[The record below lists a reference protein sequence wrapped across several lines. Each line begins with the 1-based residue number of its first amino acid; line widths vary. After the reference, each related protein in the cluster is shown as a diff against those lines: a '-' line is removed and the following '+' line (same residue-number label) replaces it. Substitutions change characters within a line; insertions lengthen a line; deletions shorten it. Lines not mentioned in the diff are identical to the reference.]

1 MIGIEMKFNRYKDL
15 SVFRDI
21 VLDILLEDEAGNNL
35 PISIITDSK
44 SETSGKWLMSTVTDN
59 FDNIILIGLCA
70 LPHNV
75 ILSEPTWV
83 RGSLKS
89 CLASVEFLA
98 CEMKRVRCSAS
109 GVFARVD
116 LADRFADAYFGNT
129 DDKVKTTS
137 VAMRLDKL
145 LPYERVNGNFRQ
157 LAESD
162 LSYAPA
168 WERAFCIDCN
178 IPSYTPEESSVRI
191 TARLGTNRHYIW
203 EDGEPVSQVVYG
215 RDTPG
220 GAVINWVYTPPEFR
234 GNGYASA
241 LVAEVSEL
249 LLKRGKSFCCLFAD
263 ADNPISRSVYSK
275 LGYKEVCFF
284 RQIQFEQDKLK

>member
-1 MIGIEMKFNRYKDL
+1 MKFNRYEDL
-15 SVFRDI
+15 GVFRDT

-44 SETSGKWLMSTVTDN
+44 SETSGKWLMSTITDD

-70 LPHNV
+70 LPYNI
-75 ILSEPTWV
+75 ILSEPLWV
-83 RGSLKS
+83 HGSLES
-89 CLASVEFLA
+89 ILGSVEFLA
-98 CEMKRVRCSAS
+98 HEMKRVKCNAS
-109 GVFARVD
+109 GVFARTD
-116 LADRFADAYFGNT
+116 LADRFAAAYFGNT
-129 DDKVKTTS
+129 DNKVKTTS

-145 LPYERVNGNFRQ
+145 LPYTIVSGSCRQ
-157 LAESD
+157 LTQSD

-178 IPSYTPEESSVRI
+178 IPVYTPEESTARI
-191 TARLGTNRHYIW
+191 TARIGTDRHYIW

-249 LLKRGKSFCCLFAD
+249 LLRRGKSFCCLFAD
-263 ADNPISRSVYSK
+263 ADNPISRGVYSK

-284 RQIQFEQDKLK
+284 RQIQFDKDIE

>member
-1 MIGIEMKFNRYKDL
+1 LKFNRYEDL
-15 SVFRDI
+15 GVFRDT

-44 SETSGKWLMSTVTDN
+44 SETSGKWLMSTITDD

-70 LPHNV
+70 LPYNI
-75 ILSEPTWV
+75 ILSEPLWV
-83 RGSLKS
+83 HGSLES
-89 CLASVEFLA
+89 ILGSVEFLA
-98 CEMKRVRCSAS
+98 HEMKRVKCNAS
-109 GVFARVD
+109 GVFARTD
-116 LADRFADAYFGNT
+116 LADRFAAAYFGNT
-129 DDKVKTTS
+129 DNKVKTTS

-145 LPYERVNGNFRQ
+145 LPYTIVSGSCRQ
-157 LAESD
+157 LTQSD

-178 IPSYTPEESSVRI
+178 IPVYTPEESTARI
-191 TARLGTNRHYIW
+191 TARIGTDRHYIW

-249 LLKRGKSFCCLFAD
+249 LLRRGKSFCCLFAD
-263 ADNPISRSVYSK
+263 ADNPISRGVYSK

-284 RQIQFEQDKLK
+284 RQIQFDKDIE

>member
-1 MIGIEMKFNRYKDL
+1 MKFNRYEDL
-15 SVFRDI
+15 GVFRDT

-44 SETSGKWLMSTVTDN
+44 SETSGKWLMSTITDD

-70 LPHNV
+70 LPYNI
-75 ILSEPTWV
+75 ILSEPLWV
-83 RGSLKS
+83 HGSLES
-89 CLASVEFLA
+89 ILGSVEFLA
-98 CEMKRVRCSAS
+98 HEMKRVKCNAS
-109 GVFARVD
+109 GVFARTD
-116 LADRFADAYFGNT
+116 LADRFAAAYFGNT
-129 DDKVKTTS
+129 DNKVKTTS

-145 LPYERVNGNFRQ
+145 LPYTIVSGSYRP
-157 LAESD
+157 LAQSD

-178 IPSYTPEESSVRI
+178 IPVYTPEESAARI
-191 TARLGTNRHYIW
+191 TARIGTDRHYIW

-249 LLKRGKSFCCLFAD
+249 LLRRGKSFCCLFAD
-263 ADNPISRSVYSK
+263 ADNPISRGVYSK

-284 RQIQFEQDKLK
+284 RQIQFDKDIE